1 MELFIGVVL
10 LALGVAGM
18 IWARRESRDEVFAG
32 ITPGLLPAPG
42 QSAERRLLSRGEQP
56 PIAVRF
62 EPPTGLRPGL
72 AGVIIDSRVDAVEL
86 SATLI
91 DLAIRGW
98 LVLKPIAPDG
108 SQTRPN
114 GWELHQVPNPPA
126 EALTRTEQAVLAA
139 AFGNGP
145 VSTVAELRAGHRL
158 QEAARLLGEE
168 SAEHG
173 WFRPASARWV
183 RSVGWIAL
191 LLGTFLIS
199 TGLIW
204 AGLGALAA
212 GVIAVAGTRGLG
224 QPLSAEGYAA
234 RVQTLGFRQ
243 YLATAEAEQLRF
255 EVGVDVFGRYLPYAM
270 VLGVVDHW
278 RMVFANALRAD
289 LAAGEEL
296 AGFGWLALDDALTGL
311 LLVDL
316 LTSDFGLL
324 DNLGEGFGG
333 ELEGVDAGLDSSDIG
348 ADSGGIDWGGGGD
361 GGDGGWGGFDGF
373 DGGFD

>member
-1 MELFIGVVL
+1 M
-10 LALGVAGM
+10 
-18 IWARRESRDEVFAG
+18 
-32 ITPGLLPAPG
+32 
-42 QSAERRLLSRGEQP
+42 
-56 PIAVRF
+56 
-62 EPPTGLRPGL
+62 
-72 AGVIIDSRVDAVEL
+72 
-86 SATLI
+86 
-91 DLAIRGW
+91 
-98 LVLKPIAPDG
+98 
-108 SQTRPN
+108 
-114 GWELHQVPNPPA
+114 
-126 EALTRTEQAVLAA
+126 
-139 AFGNGP
+139 
-145 VSTVAELRAGHRL
+145 
-158 QEAARLLGEE
+158 
-168 SAEHG
+168 
-173 WFRPASARWV
+173 
-183 RSVGWIAL
+183 
-191 LLGTFLIS
+191 
-199 TGLIW
+199 
-204 AGLGALAA
+204 
-212 GVIAVAGTRGLG
+212 IAVAGTRGLG

-278 RMVFANALRAD
+278 RTVFANALRAD

>member
-62 EPPTGLRPGL
+62 EPPTGLRPGP

-98 LVLKPIAPDG
+98 LVLKPISPDG
-108 SQTRPN
+108 GQTRPN
-114 GWELHQVPNPPA
+114 GWELHQVEPAPA
-126 EALTRTEQAVLAA
+126 EALTRTEQAVLDA
-139 AFGNGP
+139 AFASGP

-158 QEAARLLGEE
+158 REAARLLGEE
-168 SAEHG
+168 SAERG
-173 WFRPASARWV
+173 WFRPPAA
-183 RSVGWIAL
+183 GWIRSAAWVAAV
-191 LLGTFLIS
+191 LGLVITWAGF
-199 TGLIW
+199 TW
-204 AGLGALAA
+204 AGLGALLGGAFILTGTA
-212 GVIAVAGTRGLG
+212 GSRP
-224 QPLSAEGYAA
+224 PLSAEGYAA

-243 YLATAEAEQLRF
+243 YLATAEADQLRF

-278 RMVFANALRAD
+278 RTVFAEALRDD
-289 LAAGEEL
+289 LAAGAEF

-316 LTSDFGLL
+316 LTSDFGLF

-333 ELEGVDAGLDSSDIG
+333 ELEGADAGLDGTEVG
-348 ADSGGIDWGGGGD
+348 ADAGEVGWGDG

-373 DGGFD
+373 DGGGFD